1 MERSP
6 RSSPLVKGT
15 TSSGC
20 SRENAEPVVT
30 NRVLASSPRNEV
42 ERLYP
47 ALSRTTLSRGHVLQT
62 LANSMGSLDFPLGGM
77 IGLFTI
83 MADGRTVCGP
93 PRAAKGPSAY
103 PPSSVPTCRRAE
115 SLFWLPGTPVL
126 PTAKLQKCLSDS
138 PQFGVSLR
146 RYCSDYV
153 AQVAQIGA
161 CHALHSGSK
170 VRFGH
175 CSRDYSD
182 SASALVTHELLSELL
197 GCRRSSVSET
207 LSLLEESGVIRG
219 GRGEIEI
226 SIYPGSRKWLASAMA
241 SCARVKRPA
250 DFRFFYCLSGSV
262 QTSILPPLYLA

>member
-1 MERSP
+1 
-6 RSSPLVKGT
+6 
-15 TSSGC
+15 
-20 SRENAEPVVT
+20 
-30 NRVLASSPRNEV
+30 
-42 ERLYP
+42 
-47 ALSRTTLSRGHVLQT
+47 
-62 LANSMGSLDFPLGGM
+62 MGSLYFPLGGM

-83 MADGRTVCGP
+83 MADGRTVV
-93 PRAAKGPSAY
+93 RAATGREGFIGISAFLGADM
-103 PPSSVPTCRRAE
+103 PPSRVVVLVAGDA
-115 SLFWLPGTPVL
+115 LVL

-161 CHALHSGSK
+161 CHALHS
-170 VRFGH
+170 VQQRVALWLLLT
-175 CSRDYSD
+175 RDYSD

-226 SIYPGSRKWLASAMA
+226 SDPSRLAEMA
-241 SCARVKRPA
+241 CECYGVLRAR
-250 DFRFFYCLSGSV
+250 
-262 QTSILPPLYLA
+262 QTTG

>member
-62 LANSMGSLDFPLGGM
+62 LANSMGSLYFPLGGM

-83 MADGRTVCGP
+83 MADGRTVV
-93 PRAAKGPSAY
+93 RAATGREGFIGISAFLGADM
-103 PPSSVPTCRRAE
+103 PPSRVVVLVAGYA
-115 SLFWLPGTPVL
+115 LVL

-161 CHALHSGSK
+161 CHALHS
-170 VRFGH
+170 VQQRVALWLLLT
-175 CSRDYSD
+175 RDYSD

-226 SIYPGSRKWLASAMA
+226 SDPSRLAEMACECYGVLSA
-241 SCARVKRPA
+241 R
-250 DFRFFYCLSGSV
+250 
-262 QTSILPPLYLA
+262 QTTG